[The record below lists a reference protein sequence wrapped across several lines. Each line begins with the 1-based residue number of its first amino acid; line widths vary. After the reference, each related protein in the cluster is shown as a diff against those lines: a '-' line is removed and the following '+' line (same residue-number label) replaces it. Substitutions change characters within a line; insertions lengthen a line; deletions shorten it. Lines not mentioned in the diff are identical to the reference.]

1 MENNKHKQNDEFISI
16 NDFWH
21 LCLSHWNWYVASV
34 LICIGYAFYYLS
46 TTQEMY
52 TCEAAILVREDTQGK
67 TVAKNAAGENFDEM
81 SLVRQSVN
89 VTNVQREL
97 TSLRVLTEV
106 AKMKFPNA
114 DDAKVL
120 RWAERIR
127 RRLKAKID
135 DEKST
140 VINLKYVDTSPE
152 EAKKVLTNVIKVYN
166 EKWLEDK
173 NQIAISASQFIE
185 DRLSLIE
192 RELGIVDDSISS
204 FKIRNKITSI
214 EQVGDVYLQ
223 QVSSSDAEILRLN
236 NQKTMAQYILDILR
250 DKSAHRQL
258 LPTNSGINNAVA
270 ETQITQYNNML
281 MQLKNNLHGTS
292 KQNPLIRKQESDIE
306 DMKKNILATIAN
318 QIKTLDI
325 QITALEGYNEEA
337 KEKVKSNP
345 EQAKHLVSVEREQ
358 KVKENLYLYLLQKK
372 EENQISMTYT
382 SQNTQVLD
390 MPHGNEHPT
399 SPDKKSVLFGAAI
412 MALLFPTAILFLR
425 ESLNNT
431 VRDKYDI
438 ERKISLPLVGEIP
451 NWKKKSKESMIVV
464 EQDKQ
469 DLVNEAFR
477 LIRTNLEF
485 MTGKTSDKNVYIVT
499 SSYEGS
505 GKTFVSMNLAI
516 VLAIKHK
523 RVLFIDGDLRH
534 ASASYHFD
542 CPDLG
547 IADYLAEKEND
558 LSRLIVKHDK
568 YPSLDILPVGTI
580 PPNPTE
586 LLSDSRLEELL
597 TEVRS
602 RYDFVLIDCPPAE
615 SLADTGI
622 IERHTDRTLFIIR
635 AGLFMRKRIY
645 DLESD
650 AQNGKYKHIS
660 IILNGTKN
668 GGQYGYRYG
677 YKYGHYYSKHYH
689 NNKHK

>member
-1 MENNKHKQNDEFISI
+1 
-16 NDFWH
+16 
-21 LCLSHWNWYVASV
+21 
-34 LICIGYAFYYLS
+34 
-46 TTQEMY
+46 
-52 TCEAAILVREDTQGK
+52 
-67 TVAKNAAGENFDEM
+67 
-81 SLVRQSVN
+81 
-89 VTNVQREL
+89 
-97 TSLRVLTEV
+97 
-106 AKMKFPNA
+106 
-114 DDAKVL
+114 
-120 RWAERIR
+120 
-127 RRLKAKID
+127 
-135 DEKST
+135 
-140 VINLKYVDTSPE
+140 
-152 EAKKVLTNVIKVYN
+152 
-166 EKWLEDK
+166 
-173 NQIAISASQFIE
+173 
-185 DRLSLIE
+185 
-192 RELGIVDDSISS
+192 
-204 FKIRNKITSI
+204 
-214 EQVGDVYLQ
+214 
-223 QVSSSDAEILRLN
+223 
-236 NQKTMAQYILDILR
+236 
-250 DKSAHRQL
+250 
-258 LPTNSGINNAVA
+258 
-270 ETQITQYNNML
+270 
-281 MQLKNNLHGTS
+281 
-292 KQNPLIRKQESDIE
+292 
-306 DMKKNILATIAN
+306 
-318 QIKTLDI
+318 
-325 QITALEGYNEEA
+325 
-337 KEKVKSNP
+337 
-345 EQAKHLVSVEREQ
+345 
-358 KVKENLYLYLLQKK
+358 
-372 EENQISMTYT
+372 
-382 SQNTQVLD
+382 
-390 MPHGNEHPT
+390 
-399 SPDKKSVLFGAAI
+399 
-412 MALLFPTAILFLR
+412 
-425 ESLNNT
+425 
-431 VRDKYDI
+431 
-438 ERKISLPLVGEIP
+438 
-451 NWKKKSKESMIVV
+451 MIVV

-660 IILNGTKN
+660 IILNGTKI
-668 GGQYGYRYG
+668 GGQYGYQYG
-677 YKYGHYYSKHYH
+677 YKYGHHYSNQYH